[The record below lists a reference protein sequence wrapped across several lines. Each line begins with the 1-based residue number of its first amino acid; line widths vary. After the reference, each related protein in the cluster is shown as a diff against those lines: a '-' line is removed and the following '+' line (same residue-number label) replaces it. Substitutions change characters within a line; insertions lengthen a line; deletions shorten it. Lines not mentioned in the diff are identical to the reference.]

1 MLKNPAE
8 YEIGTSSAKF
18 TDISHQGFPALLQG
32 GCAGYCQRALVDES
46 GMIRTQM
53 GNAQW
58 ISNGRSSGIPAGNSN
73 SNSSLCGNTGHK
85 SLTSMVFA
93 AQFTFFFLPTSYVK
107 CQNMVFLI

>member
-53 GNAQW
+53 GNAQ
-58 ISNGRSSGIPAGNSN
+58 
-73 SNSSLCGNTGHK
+73 
-85 SLTSMVFA
+85 
-93 AQFTFFFLPTSYVK
+93 
-107 CQNMVFLI
+107 